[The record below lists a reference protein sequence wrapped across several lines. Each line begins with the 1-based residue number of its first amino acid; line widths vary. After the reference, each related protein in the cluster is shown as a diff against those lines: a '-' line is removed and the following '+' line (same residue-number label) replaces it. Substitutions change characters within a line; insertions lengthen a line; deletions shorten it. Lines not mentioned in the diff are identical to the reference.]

1 MYRIL
6 VCERFSFH
14 GNKVHYFKKNF
25 FQLNYKEKFFPVKLY
40 KPYDIF
46 PKNYNFLEKYIW
58 LCYTTSIER
67 FGEKH
72 ETRDLI
78 RTD

>member
-1 MYRIL
+1 MA
-6 VCERFSFH
+6 
-14 GNKVHYFKKNF
+14 KKNF
-25 FQLNYKEKFFPVKLY
+25 GLHQQDLDIAYITY
-40 KPYDIF
+40 YIF
-46 PKNYNFLEKYIW
+46 PKNYNFLEKYIQ

>member
-1 MYRIL
+1 MYIWKI
-6 VCERFSFH
+6 FSF
-14 GNKVHYFKKNF
+14 F
-25 FQLNYKEKFFPVKLY
+25 FDRKRYKTNLY
-40 KPYDIF
+40 NPYNIF

-72 ETRDLI
+72 ETQDLI
-78 RTD
+78 RTDW

>member
-1 MYRIL
+1 MA
-6 VCERFSFH
+6 
-14 GNKVHYFKKNF
+14 KKNF
-25 FQLNYKEKFFPVKLY
+25 GYTSKDIDIAY
-40 KPYDIF
+40 IPYNIF

-58 LCYTTSIER
+58 VCYTTSIER

>member
-6 VCERFSFH
+6 VCERFSFR
-14 GNKVHYFKKNF
+14 GNKVHFLLKNF
-25 FQLNYKEKFFPVKLY
+25 FQLSAEN
-40 KPYDIF
+40 PYNIF

>member
-1 MYRIL
+1 MVYPKTKT
-6 VCERFSFH
+6 V
-14 GNKVHYFKKNF
+14 
-25 FQLNYKEKFFPVKLY
+25 LY
-40 KPYDIF
+40 KPYNIF

>member
-1 MYRIL
+1 MI
-6 VCERFSFH
+6 SS
-14 GNKVHYFKKNF
+14 K
-25 FQLNYKEKFFPVKLY
+25 KFFGYILLLNWSFTKYNL
-40 KPYDIF
+40 PYNIF
-46 PKNYNFLEKYIW
+46 PKNYNFLEKYIL

-72 ETRDLI
+72 ETRDPI

>member
-1 MYRIL
+1 MKVVISKK
-6 VCERFSFH
+6 FSFH
-14 GNKVHYFKKNF
+14 LNKVHFGPIFARKKF
-25 FQLNYKEKFFPVKLY
+25 LVILNYS
-40 KPYDIF
+40 PYNIF

>member
-1 MYRIL
+1 M
-6 VCERFSFH
+6 
-14 GNKVHYFKKNF
+14 KKISS
-25 FQLNYKEKFFPVKLY
+25 YKNLRDANLY
-40 KPYDIF
+40 NPYNIF

>member
-1 MYRIL
+1 MLNFGI
-6 VCERFSFH
+6 ER
-14 GNKVHYFKKNF
+14 KTKTV
-25 FQLNYKEKFFPVKLY
+25 LY
-40 KPYDIF
+40 KPYNIF

-78 RTD
+78 RTDR

>member
-1 MYRIL
+1 MVEIS
-6 VCERFSFH
+6 SFH
-14 GNKVHYFKKNF
+14 LNKVHFGPIFVRKKF
-25 FQLNYKEKFFPVKLY
+25 LVILLDTKQSY

>member
-1 MYRIL
+1 M
-6 VCERFSFH
+6 RFADFIVLKR
-14 GNKVHYFKKNF
+14 N
-25 FQLNYKEKFFPVKLY
+25 LKEKRYKTVLN
-40 KPYDIF
+40 KPYNIF

>member
-1 MYRIL
+1 MRFADFIVFKRDLYRY
-6 VCERFSFH
+6 R
-14 GNKVHYFKKNF
+14 NKTV
-25 FQLNYKEKFFPVKLY
+25 LY
-40 KPYDIF
+40 KPYNIF
-46 PKNYNFLEKYIW
+46 PKNYNFLEKYIR

>member
-1 MYRIL
+1 MVLDLDIAYITY
-6 VCERFSFH
+6 
-14 GNKVHYFKKNF
+14 N
-25 FQLNYKEKFFPVKLY
+25 
-40 KPYDIF
+40 IF

-58 LCYTTSIER
+58 VCYTNSIER

>member
-6 VCERFSFH
+6 VCERFSFQ
-14 GNKVHYFKKNF
+14 GNKVHFFEKNF
-25 FQLNYKEKFFPVKLY
+25 FQLTYKNPITSFRKTI
-40 KPYDIF
+40 IF
-46 PKNYNFLEKYIW
+46 LKKYIW

>member
-1 MYRIL
+1 MNNIIEAIITIISPIWTIFKKIFLVIL
-6 VCERFSFH
+6 VVNIFY
-14 GNKVHYFKKNF
+14 NT
-25 FQLNYKEKFFPVKLY
+25 
-40 KPYDIF
+40 PYIIF
-46 PKNYNFLEKYIW
+46 PKNYNFLEKYIL

>member
-1 MYRIL
+1 MTFL
-6 VCERFSFH
+6 VIIFLVLLFY
-14 GNKVHYFKKNF
+14 NI
-25 FQLNYKEKFFPVKLY
+25 
-40 KPYDIF
+40 PYNIF
-46 PKNYNFLEKYIW
+46 PKNYNFLEKYIL

>member
-1 MYRIL
+1 MVKISS
-6 VCERFSFH
+6 VH
-14 GNKVHYFKKNF
+14 MNKVHFGPIFARKNF
-25 FQLNYKEKFFPVKLY
+25 LVIPINSIE
-40 KPYDIF
+40 PYNIF